1 MSATL
6 CLHSSQQNLGRQGK
20 SENQI
25 EFVKIVE
32 KIGLGHPT
40 RGIGRGHV
48 WPVKEWAEGTG
59 FEFVPC
65 REVLSERLV

>member
-1 MSATL
+1 M
-6 CLHSSQQNLGRQGK
+6 
-20 SENQI
+20 
-25 EFVKIVE
+25 KIVE

-48 WPVKEWAEGTG
+48 WPVKEWVEGTG

-65 REVLSERLV
+65 REMLSERLV

>member
-48 WPVKEWAEGTG
+48 WPVKEWVEDTE

-65 REVLSERLV
+65 REMLSERLV